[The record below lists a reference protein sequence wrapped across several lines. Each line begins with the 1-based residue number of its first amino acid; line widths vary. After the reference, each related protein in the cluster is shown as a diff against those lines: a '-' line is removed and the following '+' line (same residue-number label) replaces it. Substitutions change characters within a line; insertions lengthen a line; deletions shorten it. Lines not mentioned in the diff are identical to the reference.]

1 MQRYNIPT
9 RGIEVVIDAGQS
21 AKQQFSYR
29 DDWKGVEVAINER
42 KRDHATMPV
51 KPSIE
56 QLLDYNEA
64 KDFQNNTHADNRL
77 DAQPFLTDHKAPI
90 APDDAPRRAPIE
102 LVTTKKRRPVRY
114 FVTRSVALAATL
126 AAVGNI
132 PVHSKVSSPADYPLL
147 SDQHLSNQ
155 LLIPAMPQETFVGFA
170 SEIMP
175 LATEGKWKLRQ
186 AKQGDTLDSI
196 LKDLK
201 LTITK
206 EDLFAAD
213 PAIAKQLNKL
223 EKGARLL
230 VQTNENT
237 LTQLLY
243 ITRKKEVFIVA
254 KSETSDSY
262 VGKWDNNALESDTR
276 YESFTLKNPLHYE
289 VSKKGLPMSI
299 ARQITKIFAKDVNF
313 RRLSPSDTVTV
324 IFDEFRLHN
333 DIIYTGYIKA
343 AKFEHHNKSIKR
355 VRFVRNSGKV
365 GYLRPDS
372 DLELKK
378 IAFDRRP
385 VKRGRLSSHYGF
397 RRHPV
402 FGSRRLHAG
411 TDFAAP
417 RGTPI
422 YATGDGR
429 VKFVGRKGG
438 YGKTVMLKHAGGITT
453 LFGHM
458 SRYKKGLRNGQR
470 VSRGE
475 VIGYVGST
483 GTSTGNHVHYEY
495 SVNGRKKNPMRVAL
509 PSTGILTKTEM
520 KNFKKIAKS
529 MTSELQKASETAK
542 VDRNLRTEFGG

>member
-1 MQRYNIPT
+1 MQRYNVPT

-29 DDWKGVEVAINER
+29 KDWKGVEVAVNER
-42 KRDHATMPV
+42 KREHATMPV

-56 QLLDYNEA
+56 QLLAQDEHPLHINDSESA
-64 KDFQNNTHADNRL
+64 RAEKQTAAINSIPKDAV
-77 DAQPFLTDHKAPI
+77 P
-90 APDDAPRRAPIE
+90 RAPIE
-102 LVTTKKRRPVRY
+102 LVTDEKRRPVRY
-114 FVTRSVALAATL
+114 FVTRSVALAAAL

-132 PVHSKVSSPADYPLL
+132 PVHSKVNSPLDGQFTANQSL
-147 SDQHLSNQ
+147 SDQ

-170 SEIMP
+170 SEILPM
-175 LATEGKWKLRQ
+175 ATEGKWKLRQ
-186 AKQGDTLDSI
+186 VKHGDTLNGI
-196 LKDLK
+196 FEDLK
-201 LTITK
+201 LSTTT
-206 EDLFAAD
+206 DALFANND
-213 PAIAKQLNKL
+213 IKKQLKAL
-223 EKGARLL
+223 TKDARLL
-230 VQTNENT
+230 IQADDGS

-243 ITRKKEVFIVA
+243 ITKKKEIFIVA
-254 KSETSDSY
+254 QSESGDSY
-262 VGKWDNNALESDTR
+262 VGKWDNDALESSTR
-276 YESFTLKNPLHYE
+276 YETFTLKNPLHYE
-289 VSKKGLPMSI
+289 VSKKGLPMSV
-299 ARQITKIFAKDVNF
+299 AREITKIFAKDVNF
-313 RRLSPSDTVTV
+313 RRLSPNDTVTV

-333 DIIYTGYIKA
+333 DIIYTDHIKA
-343 AKFEHHNKSIKR
+343 AKFEHRNNTVKR
-355 VRFVRNSGKV
+355 VRFTRNSGKI

-378 IAFDRRP
+378 VAFDRRP

-402 FGSRRLHAG
+402 FGSRRLHSG

-438 YGKTVMLKHAGGITT
+438 YGKTVMLNHSGGITT
-453 LFGHM
+453 LYAHM

-470 VSRGE
+470 VNRGE
-475 VIGYVGST
+475 IIGYVGST

-495 SVNGRKKNPMRVAL
+495 MVNGRKKNPMRTAL
-509 PSTGILTKTEM
+509 PSTGILTATEM
-520 KNFKKIAKS
+520 KDFRKLAKS
-529 MTSELQKASETAK
+529 MNSELDKASATAK

>member
-29 DDWKGVEVAINER
+29 EDWKGVEVAINER

-56 QLLDYNEA
+56 QLLDRNEI
-64 KDFQNNTHADNRL
+64 KNSQNDAQADNRL
-77 DAQPFLTDHKAPI
+77 DVQPLLTDHKAPI
-90 APDDAPRRAPIE
+90 APDDTTRRAPIE
-102 LVTTKKRRPVRY
+102 LVATQKRRPVRY

-132 PVHSKVSSPADYPLL
+132 PVHSKVSSPSDYSLL
-147 SDQHLSNQ
+147 SNQQLSDQ

-186 AKQGDTLDSI
+186 AKQGDTLESI
-196 LKDLK
+196 FKDLK
-201 LTITK
+201 LTTAT
-206 EDLFAAD
+206 EELFTD
-213 PAIAKQLNKL
+213 PAIKKQLNRLDKD
-223 EKGARLL
+223 ARVL
-230 VQTNENT
+230 VQTDENT

-243 ITRKKEVFIVA
+243 VTKKKEVFIVA
-254 KSETSDSY
+254 KSETGDSY
-262 VGKWDNNALESDTR
+262 VGKWDNDALESSTR

-289 VSKKGLPMSI
+289 VSKKDLPMSI

-333 DIIYTGYIKA
+333 DIIYTDHIKA
-343 AKFEHHNKSIKR
+343 AKFEHRNKTIKR
-355 VRFVRNSGKV
+355 VRFARNSGKV

-378 IAFDRRP
+378 VAFDRRP

-438 YGKTVMLKHAGGITT
+438 YGKTVMLTHAGGITT
-453 LFGHM
+453 LYGHM

-470 VSRGE
+470 VNRGE

-520 KNFKKIAKS
+520 NDFKKIAKS